1 MNVYFDSLVA
11 RSIYAYVGQTPKAS
25 AFCNEFWIKWP
36 SFGRWKLNLDVV
48 TIGNL
53 PSISRCAVKPVRG
66 QLLGKLDKFPFE
78 ECSK

>member
-1 MNVYFDSLVA
+1 MNHGRIVILSISTLGSSLRHLPHIRGSSDFLFDL
-11 RSIYAYVGQTPKAS
+11 
-25 AFCNEFWIKWP
+25 
-36 SFGRWKLNLDVV
+36 GRWKLNLDVV